1 MKALRLIFLAAILAV
16 STFFG
21 YQIYQQ
27 EKQNQAL
34 QDHKVELLD
43 IKYGLFNV
51 DEWKVVFSDLIAKK
65 MKDFN
70 LANTDEEE
78 MKKQISAFLV
88 TAVDDFEKRYNEQNK
103 GGGLSSLLKR
113 SISSFAGIFDQVKKD
128 IPVFTDEIYK
138 FLTEGGSQDML
149 QKYIE
154 DQLDAYTKDTFLATD
169 YTAMNNIISL
179 YEGKNKVDTVAII
192 DSKIEEN
199 NAHKDTYYYI
209 LFGLFIL
216 GLVLLL
222 ILKNKTKVEYLL
234 FTLYSVLLLAL
245 GVFLPMIA
253 IDARIEELNFPFL
266 GETIQF
272 KDQILF
278 YKSKSIMEVV
288 DLMISQD
295 RLDLLFVG
303 ILVLLFS
310 VLFPVSKLL
319 ASCGY
324 IFSEKLQNNKFI
336 KFLTFK
342 TGKWSMAD
350 VFVIALFMA
359 YLGFDGLITEQLNQ
373 LDNITNSSAIL
384 TTNNSGLLFGFYA
397 FTGFVLFSL
406 FISQKIKVNSE
417 KSN

>member
-1 MKALRLIFLAAILAV
+1 MKALRLIILAV
-16 STFFG
+16 LLAASSVLG
-21 YQIYQQ
+21 YKIFEQ
-27 EKQNQAL
+27 EKQNQLL
-34 QDHKVELLD
+34 QEHKVELLD

-51 DEWKVVFSDLIAKK
+51 DEWKFVFSNLIAKK
-65 MKDFN
+65 MNDFN
-70 LANTDEEE
+70 IANTDEEA
-78 MKKQISAFLV
+78 MKKEITAFLEE
-88 TAVDDFEKRYNEQNK
+88 AVDGFEKRYNEENK
-103 GGGLSSLLKR
+103 GSGITSLLKR
-113 SISSFAGIFDQVKKD
+113 SISSFAGIFEQVRKD

-154 DQLDAYTKDTFLATD
+154 GELDKYTKDTFMATD
-169 YTAMNNIISL
+169 YTAINNLVSM
-179 YEGKNKVDTVAII
+179 YEGSDKNTTISII
-192 DSKIEEN
+192 DTKIEEN
-199 NAHKDTYYYI
+199 YKNKYNYYYS
-209 LFGLFIL
+209 LFGLGFASF
-216 GLVLLL
+216 LLL
-222 ILKNKTKVEYLL
+222 IILKNKSNYEYLL
-234 FTLYSVLLLAL
+234 FSIYSVLLLTL

-288 DLMISQD
+288 DLLISQG
-295 RLDLLFVG
+295 RYDLMFVG
-303 ILVLLFS
+303 VLVLLFS

-319 ASCGY
+319 SSVGY
-324 IFSEKLQNNKFI
+324 IFSNQLKKNPVI

-373 LDNITNSSAIL
+373 LQGITNSSAVL

-406 FISQKIKVNSE
+406 FISQKVE
-417 KSN
+417 KLK

>member
-16 STFFG
+16 SAFFG
-21 YQIYQQ
+21 YKIYQQ
-27 EKQNQAL
+27 EKQNQTL
-34 QDHKVELLD
+34 QDHKVELQD

-51 DEWKVVFSDLIAKK
+51 DEWKTVFSGLIAKK
-65 MKDFN
+65 MSDFN
-70 LANTDEEE
+70 LENTDEEE
-78 MKKQISAFLV
+78 LKKGISEFLE
-88 TAVDDFEKRYNEQNK
+88 TAIDGFEKRYNEENK
-103 GGGLSSLLKR
+103 GSGFASLLKR
-113 SISSFAGIFDQVKKD
+113 SISSFAGVYEQVKKD
-128 IPVFTDEIYK
+128 IPVFTDQIYS
-138 FLTEGGSQDML
+138 FLMEGGSQDMM

-154 DQLDAYTKDTFLATD
+154 SELDAYTKDTFLATD
-169 YTAMNNIISL
+169 YTAVNNIIAL
-179 YEGKNKVDTVAII
+179 YEGTDKVDTVDII
-192 DSKIEEN
+192 NTKIEEN
-199 NAHKDTYYYI
+199 NANKDLYYYI
-209 LFGLFIL
+209 LFGLFL
-216 GLVLLL
+216 AGLLLL
-222 ILKNKTKVEYLL
+222 IFLSNKTKIEYLI

-288 DLMISQD
+288 DLMISQN

-319 ASCGY
+319 STCGY
-324 IFSEKLQNNKFI
+324 IFSDKLKNNKVVQ
-336 KFLTFK
+336 FLTFK

-373 LDNITNSSAIL
+373 IGNLTSSSAIL

-406 FISQKIKVNSE
+406 FISQKV
-417 KSN
+417 KSSK

>member
-16 STFFG
+16 SAFFG
-21 YQIYQQ
+21 YKIYQQ
-27 EKQNQAL
+27 EKQNQTL

-51 DEWKVVFSDLIAKK
+51 DEWKSVFSGLIAKK
-65 MKDFN
+65 MNDFN
-70 LANTDEEE
+70 LENTDEEE
-78 MKKQISAFLV
+78 VKKEITAFLE
-88 TAVDDFEKRYNEQNK
+88 TAVDNFEKRYNEENK
-103 GGGLSSLLKR
+103 GGGISNILKR
-113 SISSFAGIFDQVKKD
+113 SISSFAGIFEQVKKD
-128 IPVFTDEIYK
+128 IPIFTDEIYS
-138 FLTEGGSQDML
+138 FLMEGGSQELL

-154 DQLDAYTKDTFLATD
+154 NELDAYTKDTFLATD
-169 YTAMNNIISL
+169 YTVMNNIIAL
-179 YEGKNKVDTVAII
+179 YEGTDKVDTVKII
-192 DSKIEEN
+192 DTKIEEN
-199 NAHKDTYYYI
+199 NTNKETYYYV
-209 LFGLFIL
+209 LFGLFLAGI
-216 GLVLLL
+216 VSL
-222 ILKNKTKVEYLL
+222 IFLRNKSKMEYLI

-288 DLMISQD
+288 DLMISQN

-319 ASCGY
+319 SSLGY
-324 IFSEKLQNNKFI
+324 IFSDSLKNNKVI

-373 LDNITNSSAIL
+373 IGNLTSSSAVL

-406 FISQKIKVNSE
+406 FISQKVE
-417 KSN
+417 KLKK